1 MKFRVGACALLIC
14 LAGCSSEDAN
24 TKFGDLVGSAS
35 PTASGAKQA
44 RNVPVARN
52 PADSIANA
60 PDRGALVS
68 YKNNGAASKQ
78 EGAYT
83 WFPIAISEEHA
94 LRAVATGQMTIPSPD
109 GSQVKL
115 RYERHVEH
123 PDGNWTWIGRVE
135 GGDQNQE
142 AILTF
147 GERAVY
153 GTVPQAAGAPA
164 LSLQTRSGVLWA
176 VVADPSKV
184 VSPNKGTNDVMVPPA
199 LALRASLAS
208 VAAKAQVTQKAVA
221 AGAPATAAN
230 TIDVAIGYTQGFATA
245 QGGQSA
251 AVTRLTFLIEVGN
264 QSFTNSLINGHL
276 RLVNSVQVNYA
287 DDTANQAALSQL
299 TGHNGTSAVTV
310 PAALIPIRTARD
322 QYGADLAVLVR
333 RFQQPE
339 NLGCGIA
346 WLNGA
351 NQMPINPAEDDDFGF
366 AVISDGSD
374 TGTDGL
380 TYFCAQETL
389 VHELAHL
396 MGSAHDRDNS
406 KIVDSNP
413 PGGANLQFGRYAYS
427 FGMKTNSA
435 NGNFYTI
442 MAYGDDNQ
450 NFYRTFSSPL
460 VARCGSAGN
469 LACGVT
475 DQTDNARSLNQTIP
489 VVATFRSTVVP
500 HTGSGIPY
508 DINGDGRSD
517 IFWRDQPIQQFSHW
531 AMNGTAI
538 ISSIGKVMDGTYTMS
553 GSGDFNGDGVADILW
568 INTVA
573 RYVVIWQSDGN
584 GDYQQLETGGYAAGL
599 KFSGIGDFN
608 RDGRADLLWHNTTAN
623 QMIYW
628 SMNGRIATPSAG
640 FAMPGWYDIIAVGD
654 FNADGFSDVAYASAS
669 DVNLYVNNAGT
680 SFGGRFLAYR
690 PAGWTLLGAADSN
703 GDRSSDLYWRNDANG
718 TLTYWAIS
726 ANSVVSTHTYT
737 PSQVLTFAAFGDY
750 NGDGRADIL
759 WNRAEWRQLS
769 MWTSQSS
776 GNYLAAVVGYYPAG
790 WAVVR

>member
-14 LAGCSSEDAN
+14 LAGCSSEGAN

-35 PTASGAKQA
+35 PTATGAKQA
-44 RNVPVARN
+44 RNVPAARN

-83 WFPIAISEEHA
+83 WFPIAVSEEHA

-153 GTVPQAAGAPA
+153 GSVPQAAGAPA
-164 LSLQTRSGVLWA
+164 LSLQTRAGVLWA
-176 VVADPSKV
+176 VVTDPSKV
-184 VSPNKGTNDVMVPPA
+184 VSPNKGMNDVMVPPA
-199 LALRASLAS
+199 LALRESLAS
-208 VAAKAQVTQKAVA
+208 AATKAQVTQNAVA
-221 AGAPATAAN
+221 AGAPASAAN
-230 TIDVAIGYTQGFATA
+230 TIDVVIGYTQGFATA

-251 AVTRLTFLIEVGN
+251 AVTRLNFLIEVGN
-264 QSFTNSLINGHL
+264 QAFTNSLINGYL
-276 RLVNSVQVNYA
+276 RIVNAVQVNYA
-287 DDTANQAALSQL
+287 DNTDNQTALGQL
-299 TGHNGTSAVTV
+299 TGDDGTSAVTV

-351 NQMPINPAEDDDFGF
+351 NQMPIDPASDDDFGF
-366 AVISDGSD
+366 AVISDGND

-406 KIVDSNP
+406 KIKESDP
-413 PGGANLQFGRYAYS
+413 PGGANLQYGRYAYS

-450 NFYRTFSSPL
+450 NFYRTFSNPL
-460 VARCGSAGN
+460 VVRCGSASN
-469 LACGVT
+469 LACGVAN
-475 DQTDNARSLNQTIP
+475 QTDNARSLNQTIP
-489 VVATFRSTVVP
+489 VVATFRASVVPFKGISSDFDGDGRSDIVWRNSADGRNQVWRSGNSATQIAVSTVSVQSWKIVGIGDFNADGP
-500 HTGSGIPY
+500 SDILWRDSATGRNAIWLSGNSATQQTITTIPPSGWTVAGVG
-508 DINGDGRSD
+508 DFNGDGRSD
-517 IFWRDQPIQQFSHW
+517 IFWRDTVSGRNSIWLSGGAATQQATTSVPPSGWKVVGVADF
-531 AMNGTAI
+531 NGDGRSDILWRDSSTGRNSIWLSGNSATGQAITAI
-538 ISSIGKVMDGTYTMS
+538 PVLSWSVVGV
-553 GSGDFNGDGVADILW
+553 GDFNGDGRSDILW
-568 INTVA
+568 RN
-573 RYVVIWQSDGN
+573 
-584 GDYQQLETGGYAAGL
+584 
-599 KFSGIGDFN
+599 SG
-608 RDGRADLLWHNTTAN
+608 DGRNQIWLSGNSATQQAVTTMASQDWKVVQVAD
-623 QMIYW
+623 
-628 SMNGRIATPSAG
+628 
-640 FAMPGWYDIIAVGD
+640 F
-654 FNADGFSDVAYASAS
+654 
-669 DVNLYVNNAGT
+669 
-680 SFGGRFLAYR
+680 
-690 PAGWTLLGAADSN
+690 
-703 GDRSSDLYWRNDANG
+703 
-718 TLTYWAIS
+718 
-726 ANSVVSTHTYT
+726 
-737 PSQVLTFAAFGDY
+737 
-750 NGDGRADIL
+750 NGDGRSDIL
-759 WNRAEWRQLS
+759 WRSTSTGANTAWLS
-769 MWTSQSS
+769 ANSSTPQNLSTVASQSWR
-776 GNYLAAVVGYYPAG
+776 VVPN
-790 WAVVR
+790 